1 MEMPAAPDR
10 SHVPH
15 ACGVYL
21 MRDAGGE
28 ILYIGKAKDLFR
40 RVSQYFRGMPRP
52 DAPQRSRRSL
62 GNPDQPDLK
71 NTHLA
76 PLIRAI
82 DYVACGS
89 EREALLL
96 ERRLIRERQ
105 PFFNALWK
113 DDKSYPYVK
122 ITVQEDFPR
131 ILLTRRKTK
140 DGALYF
146 GPYPKVAPI
155 KGLLDHFWKRKL
167 FALRPCRWDFGMDKP
182 LDPRKLRSCL
192 YLHTKDC
199 PAPCAGRIS
208 REAYHRAVQDAVL
221 FFSGR
226 HADLRRR
233 FEAEM
238 REASQKMEYERAAR
252 LRDNLAALD
261 QIGQRVRVRAVRAGD
276 LDRPLASSRSVTDLQ
291 GALGLASAPFH
302 IECFDVSHFQG
313 RQSVAAMVCFQG
325 GEPHKDHYRRFR
337 LRSVPGID
345 DFASIAEA
353 VRRRYSRLQR
363 EGEAMPDLVLIDG
376 GKGQLSAALAE
387 LRTLKLRVPLASLA
401 KRIEEVFVPGK
412 AESLVLDRSRPAL
425 RLLQRLRD
433 EAHRFGVKYHRLL
446 RGKELLGP

>member
-1 MEMPAAPDR
+1 MAGLPALDR

-21 MRDAGGE
+21 MRDARGD

-40 RVSQYFRGMPRP
+40 RVAQYF
-52 DAPQRSRRSL
+52 
-62 GNPDQPDLK
+62 NPDKPDVK

-96 ERRLIRERQ
+96 ERRLIREHQ
-105 PFFNALWK
+105 PFFNAMWK

-122 ITVQEDFPR
+122 VTVQEEFPR
-131 ILLTRRKTK
+131 ILLTRRRLK
-140 DGALYF
+140 DGARYF
-146 GPYPKVAPI
+146 GPYPMVAPI
-155 KGLLDHFWKRKL
+155 KGLLDHLWKQK
-167 FALRPCRWDFGMDKP
+167 FFPLRPCHWDFGMDKP
-182 LDPRKLRSCL
+182 LDPRTLHSCL
-192 YLHTKDC
+192 YYHTKDC
-199 PAPCAGRIS
+199 PAPCADHIS
-208 REAYHRAVQDAVL
+208 RRDYRRVVDDAIL

-233 FEAEM
+233 FEREM
-238 REASQKMEYERAAR
+238 REASQRLEYERAAR

-261 QIGQRVRVRAVRAGD
+261 QISERVRVRAVRAGD
-276 LDRPLASSRSVTDLQ
+276 LAQPLAASRSVTDLQ
-291 GALGLASAPFH
+291 AALGLSSAPFH

-313 RQSVAAMVCFQG
+313 RQTVAGMVCFQG

-337 LRSVPGID
+337 LREVSGID

-353 VRRRYSRLQR
+353 VRRRYGRLQR
-363 EGEAMPDLVLIDG
+363 EGALMPDLILIDG
-376 GKGQLSAALAE
+376 GKGQLSAAWKE
-387 LRTLKLRVPLASLA
+387 LKELKLRIPVAALA
-401 KRIEEVFVPGK
+401 KRIEEVFLP
-412 AESLVLDRSRPAL
+412 ARSESLILERSRPAL

-446 RGKELLGP
+446 RGRALLG

>member
-1 MEMPAAPDR
+1 MKRPSAPDR

-21 MRDAGGE
+21 MRDARGE
-28 ILYIGKAKDLFR
+28 ILYIGKAKDLFK
-40 RVSQYFRGMPRP
+40 RVSQYF
-52 DAPQRSRRSL
+52 
-62 GNPDQPDLK
+62 NPNKPDLK

-76 PLIRAI
+76 PLIRGI

-105 PFFNALWK
+105 PFFNAMWK

-131 ILLTRRKTK
+131 ILLTRRKAK

-155 KGLLDHFWKRKL
+155 KGLIDHLWKQKL
-167 FALRPCRWDFGMDKP
+167 FTLRPCRWDFGLDKP
-182 LDPRKLRSCL
+182 LDPRRRHSCL
-192 YLHTKDC
+192 YLHTGDC
-199 PAPCAGRIS
+199 PAPCAGHIS
-208 REAYHRAVQDAVL
+208 REEYRRAVQDAVL

-226 HADLRRR
+226 HAQLRQR
-233 FEAEM
+233 FEREM
-238 REASQKMEYERAAR
+238 REASQKLEYERAAR
-252 LRDNLAALD
+252 LRDNLEALD
-261 QIGQRVRVRAVRAGD
+261 QIGQRVRVRAVQAES
-276 LDRPLASSRSVTDLQ
+276 LDRPLAASRSVTDLQ
-291 GALGLASAPFH
+291 EALGLASAPFH

-313 RQSVAAMVCFQG
+313 RQSVAAMVCFRG

-337 LRSVPGID
+337 LRSVAGID

-412 AESLVLDRSRPAL
+412 TESLVLDRSRPAL

>member
-1 MEMPAAPDR
+1 MGTPDR

-21 MRDAGGE
+21 MRDSRGV
-28 ILYIGKAKDLFR
+28 ILYIGKAKDLFK
-40 RVSQYFRGMPRP
+40 RVAQYF
-52 DAPQRSRRSL
+52 
-62 GNPDQPDLK
+62 NPNKPDLK

-96 ERRLIRERQ
+96 ERRLIREHQ
-105 PFFNALWK
+105 PFFNAMWK

-131 ILLTRRKTK
+131 ILLIRRKSR

-155 KGLLDHFWKRKL
+155 KGLIDHVWKQKL
-167 FALRPCRWDFGMDKP
+167 LTLRPCRWEFGLDKP
-182 LDPRKLRSCL
+182 LDPRQRHSCL

-199 PAPCAGRIS
+199 PAPCAGHIGK
-208 REAYHRAVQDAVL
+208 EDYGRAVRDAVL

-226 HADLRRR
+226 HGELRRR

-238 REASQKMEYERAAR
+238 KKASEELEYERAAR
-252 LRDNLAALD
+252 LRDNLEALD
-261 QIGQRVRVRAVRAGD
+261 QINERVRVRAVQAAD
-276 LDRPLASSRSVTDLQ
+276 LARPLAASRSVTDLQ
-291 GALGLASAPFH
+291 AALGLAAAPFH

-313 RQSVAAMVCFQG
+313 RQMVAAMVCFRG
-325 GEPHKDHYRRFR
+325 GSPHKDHYRRFR
-337 LRSVPGID
+337 LRSVAGID

-353 VRRRYSRLQR
+353 VRRRYGRLQS
-363 EGEAMPDLVLIDG
+363 EGAALPDLVLIDG
-376 GKGQLSAALAE
+376 GKGQLAAASAE
-387 LRTLKLRVPLASLA
+387 LKALKLRIPLASLA
-401 KRIEEVFVPGK
+401 KRMEEVFLHGK
-412 AESLVLDRSRPAL
+412 SDSIILERGRPAL
-425 RLLQRLRD
+425 QLLQRLRD
-433 EAHRFGVKYHRLL
+433 EAHRFGVTYHRLL
-446 RGKELLGP
+446 RGKELLGS